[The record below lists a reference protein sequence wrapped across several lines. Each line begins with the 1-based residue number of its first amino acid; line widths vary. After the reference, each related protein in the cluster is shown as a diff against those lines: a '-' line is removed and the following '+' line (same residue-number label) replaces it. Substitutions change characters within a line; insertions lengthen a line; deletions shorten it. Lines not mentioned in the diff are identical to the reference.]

1 MRLLIDTHVLVWA
14 AKGDEALRGRLWQ
27 AVLDA
32 TAVYL
37 SAVSVYEIE
46 VKMAAGRLAIEGDY
60 LATANRLRCHPL
72 DFNRDHAR
80 EAARLPLL
88 HRDPFDRM
96 LIAQAR
102 VEGLTLATADRNIR
116 RYEVATVG

>member
-14 AKGDEALRGRLWQ
+14 TEGNDALRGRLWRT
-27 AVLDA
+27 VLDA
-32 TAVYL
+32 TTLYL
-37 SAVSVYEIE
+37 SAVSIYEME
-46 VKMAAGRLAIEGDY
+46 VKMAAGRLTIEGDY
-60 LATANRLRCHPL
+60 LATANRLRCRPL
-72 DFNRDHAR
+72 DFNADHAR

-102 VEGLTLATADRNIR
+102 VEGLTLATADSNIR
-116 RYEVATVG
+116 RYDVATVG